1 MKIRSYLR
9 LNMVLALIAPLL
21 IAVLLLANFWSF
33 NRSLAENQ
41 RVNHFRQ
48 EINDLNFLLGNLA
61 DTPDQDTLLLLS
73 QKHTAFTRSLE
84 QTAFNSA
91 TESALLRT
99 LREKNR
105 ALQVELAQISPSSAP
120 DELQARIRSLRR
132 GFQNLRNEMLDLD
145 RVVQQ
150 EIVQSHKVGGLL
162 TTGTALLIALLLVGT
177 AVTIRQRLAA
187 PLTALN
193 KGMRRIAAGDHA
205 FRLTPRFADELGELA
220 EAFNAMLESRQATER
235 ELRESEIKYRT
246 LVENLPQKIF
256 LKDAQLHYVSCN
268 QAYARDLGL
277 AAEEIAGKNDFDFYP
292 EAVAERHHRDDRQVL
307 ETGRVVET
315 EEAYSRGDRQD
326 WIEVIKSPVRNE
338 AGEVVGLLGVLWD
351 VTARKAT
358 DALVKRLAG
367 ILENTPD
374 YVAMVDAEERI
385 TWVNPAGWQLL
396 GYPPEQRPARL
407 QLPDIHPGRA
417 MDLLRDAA
425 LPTAGREGVW
435 SGETV
440 ITSRDGRAIPI
451 WKVIVAHHDENRRV
465 SYFSMIGRDLSE
477 RKQAEAEIRTLNS
490 ALEQRV
496 AERTAALAQTVATL
510 EGEVAERKRA
520 EEDLARTVIDLQR
533 SNQELEQFAYV
544 ASHDLQEPLRMV
556 GSYVQ
561 LLARRY
567 QGKLD
572 ADADEFIGFAVE
584 GAKRMQ
590 RLIHDLLIFSRVGRD
605 GDALSV
611 VDCNEILATVGKH
624 LERAIEESQ
633 ATLVVE
639 SLPKVHGNPSQLI
652 QLFQNLLA
660 NAIKFQDQV
669 PPRIQVSAK
678 RQGSDWVFAVSD
690 NGIGIDPQY
699 FEKIFIIF
707 QRLHDKRNY
716 PGTGIGLA
724 LAKKIVEHHGG
735 KIWIESI
742 PGQGTTFFFTLRG
755 AK

>member
-9 LNMVLALIAPLL
+9 LNMALALIAPVL
-21 IAVLLLANFWSF
+21 IAALLLANFSSF

-48 EINDLNFLLGNLA
+48 EINDLNLLLGNLA
-61 DTPDQDTLLLLS
+61 DTPDQDALLLLR
-73 QKHTAFTRSLE
+73 QKHVAFTQALE
-84 QTAFNSA
+84 QTTFDSA
-91 TESALLRT
+91 AESALLST
-99 LREKNR
+99 LQEKNR
-105 ALQVELAQISPSSAP
+105 GLQAALARLTPLSAP
-120 DELQARIRSLRR
+120 AELHAQIRSLRL
-132 GFQNLRNEMLDLD
+132 GFQDLRDEML
-145 RVVQQ
+145 RMAAVVQR
-150 EIVQSHKVGGLL
+150 EIASRHEAAGLL
-162 TTGTALLIALLLVGT
+162 ATGITLLIALLLFGT
-177 AVTIRQRLAA
+177 AATIRQRLTS

-193 KGMRRIAAGDHA
+193 KGMRRIAAGDQE
-205 FRLTPRFADELGELA
+205 FRLPPRFADELGELA
-220 EAFNAMLESRQATER
+220 EAFNAMLESRQAAER
-235 ELRESEIKYRT
+235 DLRESEIKYRT
-246 LVENLPQKIF
+246 LVENLPQRIF
-256 LKDAQLHYVSCN
+256 LKDARLHYVSCN

-277 AAEEIAGKNDFDFYP
+277 DAEAIAGKSDFDFYP
-292 EAVAERHHRDDRQVL
+292 EALAERHHRDDRQVL

-315 EEAYSRGDRQD
+315 EEAHSRGDRQD
-326 WIEVIKSPVRNE
+326 WFEVIKSPVRNE
-338 AGEVVGLLGVLWD
+338 AGEVVGLLGMLWD
-351 VTARKAT
+351 VTSRKAT

-374 YVAMVDAEERI
+374 YVAMVDDGGTI

-396 GYPPEQRPARL
+396 GYPPDQHPARL
-407 QLPDIHPGRA
+407 QLTDIHPGRS
-417 MDLLRDAA
+417 MDLLRDTA

-440 ITSRDGRAIPI
+440 ITIRDGRAIPI

-465 SYFSMIGRDLSE
+465 SYYSMIGRDLSE
-477 RKQAEAEIRTLNS
+477 RKRAEAEIRALNS
-490 ALEQRV
+490 DLEQRV
-496 AERTAALAQTVATL
+496 TERTAALARTVATL
-510 EGEVAERKRA
+510 EGEVTDRRRA
-520 EEDLARTVIDLQR
+520 EEKLDRTILDLQR

-567 QGKLD
+567 RGKLD
-572 ADADEFIGFAVE
+572 ADADEFIDFAVE
-584 GAKRMQ
+584 GAQRMQ

-611 VDCNEILATVGKH
+611 VDCNEILATVGRH
-624 LERAIEESQ
+624 LERAVEETG

-639 SLPKVHGNPSQLI
+639 PLPRVRGNPSQLI

-660 NAIKFQDQV
+660 NAIKFHGDA
-669 PPRIQVSAK
+669 PPHIRISAK
-678 RQGSDWVFAVSD
+678 RQGHDWVFAVSD
-690 NGIGIDPQY
+690 NGIGIAPQY
-699 FEKIFIIF
+699 FDKIFIIF
-707 QRLHDKRNY
+707 QRLHDKRDY

-724 LAKKIVEHHGG
+724 LTKKIVEHHGG
-735 KIWIESI
+735 KIWIEST